1 MKSRE
6 ILVFLIAIVGVLALV
21 SSVSAATDNL
31 DVELHEVY
39 FDGIQINLESN
50 IVSVEAGQTI
60 PVRIYFTAN
69 EDAEEV
75 QVSAWLQGERSNAVE
90 QNFADLIIGSDYN
103 ARLSLVVPSD
113 IDKTDK
119 ELTLYVRI
127 ESDSGNKEEAYTVR
141 LQRAPYQADV
151 LFIDVDSNVKA
162 GSTIPVDIVI
172 SNMGR
177 HELDNVIVAL
187 RMPSLGIQK
196 QAYFG
201 DLSPTDNSDEDGNED
216 DDATDAVERRM
227 FLSIPANV
235 QPGIYALEVEAYNSD
250 TSASITKNIAISNSE
265 IESRI
270 LTSVTSQEIAR
281 GGSATYDLIVVNSGS
296 NIGVYEI
303 APETTTNLVVSVDQ
317 PILTVAAGSSKV
329 VKVNVQAGDSTG
341 TYPFTI
347 DVTSDGQIVDKVS
360 LSANVVSKTAV
371 VGSNN
376 VVILTVVLAVVFIVL
391 LIVLIVLLS
400 RKPEKTEEFG
410 ESYY

>member
-6 ILVFLIAIVGVLALV
+6 ILVFLIAIVSVLALV
-21 SSVSAATDNL
+21 ANVVASDDLNITPN
-31 DVELHEVY
+31 EVY
-39 FDGIQINLESN
+39 FDGIQINSGSN
-50 IVSVEAGQTI
+50 VVSVEAGQTV

-90 QNFADLIIGSDYN
+90 QDFADLIVDSDYN
-103 ARLSLVVPSD
+103 ARLSLAVPSD
-113 IDKTDK
+113 LDEIDED
-119 ELTLYVRI
+119 LTLYVRI
-127 ESDSGNKEEAYTVR
+127 ESDSGNWEEAFTIR
-141 LQRAPYQADV
+141 LQRAPYKADV

-162 GSTIPVDIVI
+162 GSSVPVDIVI

-177 HELDNVIVAL
+177 HELDNVIVAA
-187 RMPSLGIQK
+187 RISSLGIQK
-196 QAYFG
+196 QAFFG
-201 DLSPTDNSDEDGNED
+201 DLSPTDDEDDFGE
-216 DDATDAVERRM
+216 DATDAVERRM

-265 IESRI
+265 TESRI
-270 LTSVTSQEIAR
+270 LTSVTGKDIAR

-303 APETTTNLVVSVDQ
+303 VPGTATNLVVSVDQ

-329 VKVNVQAGDSTG
+329 VKVNVQAGDNTG

-347 DVTSDGQIVDKVS
+347 DVTSDGQLVNKVS

-371 VGSNN
+371 VGSSN